1 MFVTVKKVDSAAV
14 KDSICDLLKVSPLPG
29 FARLKEHSI
38 SNLLCSIIM
47 TASSFLN
54 LKLPSTEK
62 FDIARG
68 IDTWQVNGF

>member
-1 MFVTVKKVDSAAV
+1 MFVTVKKVHTAAV

-29 FARLKEHSI
+29 FARLKEHPI
-38 SNLLCSIIM
+38 TNLLCSIIM
-47 TASSFLN
+47 AARSFLT
-54 LKLPSTEK
+54 LGLPTTEK